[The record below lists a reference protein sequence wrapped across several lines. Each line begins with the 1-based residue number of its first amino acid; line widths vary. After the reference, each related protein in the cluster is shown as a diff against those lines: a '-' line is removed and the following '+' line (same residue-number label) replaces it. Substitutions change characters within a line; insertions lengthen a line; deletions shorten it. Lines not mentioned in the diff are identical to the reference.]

1 MERIVEITKSLRK
14 NKKSE
19 GKPLELIFPSL
30 PVNSWKP
37 LPEIPIERIGSGLNK
52 KVRVYEL
59 SITENQR
66 YLTTAYRINIA
77 SVTHISFIISHY
89 FITTIF
95 RCILYVTRLD

>member
-1 MERIVEITKSLRK
+1 MEGIVEITKSLRK

-19 GKPLELIFPSL
+19 EEPLELIFPSL
-30 PVNSWKP
+30 PVNSWKS

-52 KVRVYEL
+52 KVRIYEL

-77 SVTHISFIISHY
+77 SVTHISFIISRS
-89 FITTIF
+89 TIF
-95 RCILYVTRLD
+95 RCILCVTRLD